1 MIKTQLQGVGQN
13 KLPKWPNPACQS
25 QVSCSQF
32 VIYCYQ
38 AAALDL
44 KFGSQPIARE
54 ILQQIPNNG
63 VFYSLKSAGG
73 ADLVKQGLNGYDQE
87 FQQSIPQAMRV
98 DAKTTSVDQLLTKLK
113 GDNKFQLVGYMVTTK
128 DKTRLR
134 IVTTAETA
142 PTWDDV
148 WKIVG

>member
-1 MIKTQLQGVGQN
+1 
-13 KLPKWPNPACQS
+13 
-25 QVSCSQF
+25 
-32 VIYCYQ
+32 
-38 AAALDL
+38 
-44 KFGSQPIARE
+44 
-54 ILQQIPNNG
+54 
-63 VFYSLKSAGG
+63 
-73 ADLVKQGLNGYDQE
+73 LVKQGLNGYDQE